1 MHSNIT
7 MKTETKLKNR
17 YATKPDE
24 VREYMNDLI
33 DQLVLDY
40 GSINPSWSLSLDMI
54 SDWYDVYV
62 KAKSEIGETGV
73 SFMSSRGDFRTH
85 PAFNAMNTA
94 SSQIQHLL
102 KSFAASPYQKSKM
115 KALDKDVRDESEYM
129 KAILEN

>member
-1 MHSNIT
+1 
-7 MKTETKLKNR
+7 MKTETKLKTK
-17 YATKPDE
+17 YASKPEE

-62 KAKSEIGETGV
+62 KAKSEIAETGV

-85 PAFNAMNTA
+85 PAFNAMNTS

-115 KALDKDVRDESEYM
+115 KALDKDISDSSEYVKSIM
-129 KAILEN
+129 END

>member
-1 MHSNIT
+1 
-7 MKTETKLKNR
+7 MKIETKLKNK
-17 YATKPDE
+17 YAQQPEE
-24 VREYMNDLI
+24 VKDYMNDLI

-54 SDWYDVYV
+54 CDWYNVYV
-62 KAKSEIGETGV
+62 TAKDEMKETGV

-115 KALDKDVRDESEYM
+115 KALDKDIRDESEYIDGIM
-129 KAILEN
+129 NN